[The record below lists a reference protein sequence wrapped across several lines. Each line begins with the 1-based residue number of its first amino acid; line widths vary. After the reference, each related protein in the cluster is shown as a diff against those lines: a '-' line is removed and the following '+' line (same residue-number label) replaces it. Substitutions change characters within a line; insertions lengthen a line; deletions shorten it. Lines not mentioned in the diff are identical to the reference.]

1 MKLLDE
7 DLLAEVVDDVEP
19 PVPPAELGEEDGDL
33 LKDLEKMAEEV
44 EDDANSID

>member
-7 DLLAEVVDDVEP
+7 DLFAEGVDDVEP
-19 PVPPAELGEEDGDL
+19 PGELGEEDGDL
-33 LKDLEKMAEEV
+33 LKSLEKMAEEV

>member
-7 DLLAEVVDDVEP
+7 DLLAEGLDDAELP
-19 PVPPAELGEEDGDL
+19 GELGEENGDF
-33 LKDLEKMAEEV
+33 LKDLEEMAKEV

>member
-7 DLLAEVVDDVEP
+7 DLLAESVDDVEP
-19 PVPPAELGEEDGDL
+19 PAELSEEDGDL

>member
-7 DLLAEVVDDVEP
+7 DLLAEGANGIEP
-19 PVPPAELGEEDGDL
+19 PGELGEEDEDL

>member
-7 DLLAEVVDDVEP
+7 DLLAEGVDDVDP
-19 PVPPAELGEEDGDL
+19 PGELGEEDEDL
-33 LKDLEKMAEEV
+33 LKDLEKVADGV